1 MTNERLRVLVS
12 VAYYLPGFKA
22 GGPIQTLK
30 NMIESLGDEFE
41 FWLLTADRD
50 LGDTRPYSTVPI
62 DQWHTQGKA
71 RVCYLSP
78 AERRWNR
85 WRQRLNELEYDVLY
99 LNSFWHHDSRCALW
113 LRRLG
118 LVPRKPVIVAPRGE
132 FSPGAYR
139 LKAWK
144 KRAYLFAAKS
154 IGLCHDVLWH
164 ASNAMEAEHIRA
176 LFRVKAKVHC
186 ASDMPPS
193 TPVEA
198 LAENIHC
205 APNLPSPLRA
215 LPAEVPRRKQPG
227 AARVVLVGRM
237 SRMKNVDYALRVLA
251 QVRGDVDFRVLGPPE
266 DREYDAECRT
276 LAEQLPPGVRAT
288 ILGAVPPEDVGR
300 ELAAAHLMFLP
311 TRGENFGHAIIEAL
325 RSGCPV
331 LISDQ
336 TPWRGLED
344 DRAGW
349 ILPLD
354 EAERF
359 RAVVQQ
365 VIDMPEADWAEW
377 SAGARRFGERFA
389 CDPAHVEANRQLF
402 LRAAGRLTDLEP
414 AAPSDERPAPRPG
427 VRPKE

>member
-1 MTNERLRVLVS
+1 MFHSSIRRGMFRL
-12 VAYYLPGFKA
+12 A
-22 GGPIQTLK
+22 
-30 NMIESLGDEFE
+30 
-41 FWLLTADRD
+41 
-50 LGDTRPYSTVPI
+50 
-62 DQWHTQGKA
+62 
-71 RVCYLSP
+71 
-78 AERRWNR
+78 
-85 WRQRLNELEYDVLY
+85 
-99 LNSFWHHDSRCALW
+99 ALA
-113 LRRLG
+113 
-118 LVPRKPVIVAPRGE
+118 IVALPMLGCTNGL
-132 FSPGAYR
+132 FTLVYL
-139 LKAWK
+139 LK
-144 KRAYLFAAKS
+144 
-154 IGLCHDVLWH
+154 G
-164 ASNAMEAEHIRA
+164 
-176 LFRVKAKVHC
+176 
-186 ASDMPPS
+186 
-193 TPVEA
+193 T
-198 LAENIHC
+198 
-205 APNLPSPLRA
+205 
-215 LPAEVPRRKQPG
+215 
-227 AARVVLVGRM
+227 
-237 SRMKNVDYALRVLA
+237 
-251 QVRGDVDFRVLGPPE
+251 DVDPE
-266 DREYDAECRT
+266 FKDLKDKKVAVVCRPADT
-276 LAEQLPPGVRAT
+276 LMYSSSN
-288 ILGAVPPEDVGR
+288 VGR